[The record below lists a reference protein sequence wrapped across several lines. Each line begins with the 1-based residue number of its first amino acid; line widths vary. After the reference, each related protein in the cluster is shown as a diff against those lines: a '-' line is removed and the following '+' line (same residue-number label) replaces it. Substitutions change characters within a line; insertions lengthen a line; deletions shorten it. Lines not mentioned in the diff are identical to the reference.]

1 MGNVMGQG
9 WGRNNNYNQQSN
21 NYGNQQGN
29 NYNGYQNNNYNPQ
42 NNTYQ
47 QQQQQQVNIGKTPFQ
62 QVSYQTGKKNVN
74 PNFVNSQNAVRRNN
88 NQYNL
93 F

>member
-9 WGRNNNYNQQSN
+9 WGRNINYNQQN
-21 NYGNQQGN
+21 NSYGNLSN

-62 QVSYQTGKKNVN
+62 QMSYQTGKNGKNI
-74 PNFVNSQNAVRRNN
+74 F
-88 NQYNL
+88 
-93 F
+93 